1 MAVYATTA
9 SPFIAAITG
18 TAAYNLAGAR
28 AEKKVNDPG
37 SFQVHFLDQLYEA
50 SADDIAKNPFEI
62 KEV

>member
-1 MAVYATTA
+1 MAVYATTITFY
-9 SPFIAAITG
+9 SSITG

-28 AEKKVNDPG
+28 AEKKVNGPG

-50 SADDIAKNPFEI
+50 SAYDIAKNPFEI